1 MNVKHIFITTSISVI
16 FGVYSMYNIFDY
28 LKHLKNDYI
37 NKIIILE
44 EKLEESN
51 KKYIELKIDFTN
63 ITSEINILSNKI
75 IELENTNFSRYS
87 NYNFTDS
94 NYNSSDNILFIDE
107 NINPTDE
114 SNELQM
120 IESNE
125 LQMIEPNLS
134 MKEIELFAYNIF
146 DDVNLE
152 LSEEN
157 VEKVE
162 KTTFLDYDCI
172 EIINDFEK
180 NSIKFTPC
188 SSRKNSFS
196 NSEIITRSSS
206 VSEVNWSGLTKK
218 FLFG

>member
-87 NYNFTDS
+87 YYNFTDS

-120 IESNE
+120 IE
-125 LQMIEPNLS
+125 PNLS

-152 LSEEN
+152 LSEENVEN

-196 NSEIITRSSS
+196 NSEIISRSSS

>member
-1 MNVKHIFITTSISVI
+1 MMNVKHIFITTSISVI

-44 EKLEESN
+44 EKIEESN

-94 NYNSSDNILFIDE
+94 NYNSSGNNLFIDE
-107 NINPTDE
+107 NINTTYE
-114 SNELQM
+114 S
-120 IESNE
+120 SE

-134 MKEIELFAYNIF
+134 MKEIKLFAYNIF

-196 NSEIITRSSS
+196 NSEIISRSSS

>member
-44 EKLEESN
+44 EKIEESN

-94 NYNSSDNILFIDE
+94 NYNSSGNNLFIDE
-107 NINPTDE
+107 NINTTYE
-114 SNELQM
+114 S
-120 IESNE
+120 SE

-134 MKEIELFAYNIF
+134 MKEIKLFAYNIF

-196 NSEIITRSSS
+196 NSEIISRSSS